1 MMTLPRGE
9 GIALRHPCKHQLIR
23 QLRKNDMHIRLS
35 TPFPSQLHLFPP
47 GEGCPSPGGSCL
59 VGRRRGGEALGA
71 ALHPDQVL
79 LDQQLGGLHALPHIC
94 CLLTYHMVSA
104 ASFLLR
110 SPVSQT
116 PDALHWAF
124 SIIAGGRTI
133 ASSLRKPLHLVSHAV
148 LKLAHRYP
156 SQELRFIRRGFTWA
170 GMYFT
175 PPWRVCNPRSFS
187 DPGDRRYRRC
197 PSA

>member
-1 MMTLPRGE
+1 MIVYRSKSFFSRPAGGGRTLPRV
-9 GIALRHPCKHQLIR
+9 L
-23 QLRKNDMHIRLS
+23 
-35 TPFPSQLHLFPP
+35 
-47 GEGCPSPGGSCL
+47 CL
-59 VGRRRGGEALGA
+59 VGGSGAGEPLGA
-71 ALHPDQVL
+71 ALHPNQVL
-79 LDQQLGGLHALPHIC
+79 GDQQLGRLHAFPHIC
-94 CLLTYHMVSA
+94 CLLTYQTVSA

-156 SQELRFIRRGFTWA
+156 SQELRSIRRGLTWA

-187 DPGDRRYRRC
+187 DPEDRQYPRC